1 MRKRNLFIKKATN
14 SSSKWNRDPYDVD
27 DYDDPNDFASE
38 WEDEFD
44 DGYDEAYD
52 YWEDEHD

>member
-1 MRKRNLFIKKATN
+1 MKKATN

-27 DYDDPNDFASE
+27 DYDDPDDFASE